1 MEHERL
7 IKGKMEFNHL
17 FFYISPQFKAHFSCE
32 LLESYCD
39 AEGIHFKEDLDE
51 KSNTSFGVY
60 FVKQQ
65 EVKRLKNKKQIFITN
80 ITETSLESDYSINLD
95 STYDLQELFEEF
107 KKIENHLKV
116 NNLVKNSHEKLE
128 SNKENG
134 LTLDDYELNDFF
146 KKVIELEFKI
156 LKIQNLK
163 ELNFFLSELLKDL
176 KSFSQIKVIT
186 LDDLL
191 ENRDEDVLC
200 FRILDNNHCLFIEI
214 KDDRPIK
221 WAKIEIL
228 INSITKY
235 YNNHEMGLVKD
246 SGETTIFKKVF
257 SHLDYPLAMIT
268 EHGDL
273 LVYNEKF
280 ANLEISPKGCLKIQ
294 DTEFIEMDDEFYRL
308 KRIPVKL
315 SDTNAFYFIFFT
327 EEDKYKEQANRS
339 ENSGNKS
346 VDELGI
352 ISSSIAHELNN
363 PFAGILA
370 ALTLLSLEDWPDD
383 VRVDLVDMQNSARRC
398 KDLVEI
404 FLGFSRYSPT
414 QTQRMN
420 LESSFHQAINLL
432 RFRMIESNVR
442 LEFQY
447 TVSLE
452 KFNAHINN
460 SVSAMIFYLIFS
472 EMMTSFAHHK
482 LITSK
487 DLSVIKGTVVEFSN
501 QFVIQLDE
509 MFEFEQNIA
518 SSKLIHYLLKFEK
531 LKINFS
537 KQEMRIA
544 YQQENL

>member
-1 MEHERL
+1 MQ
-7 IKGKMEFNHL
+7 FNNL
-17 FFYISPQFKAHFSCE
+17 YFYISPQFKAQFSCE
-32 LLESYCD
+32 LLESYCEV
-39 AEGIHFKEDLDE
+39 EGIKFVKDLDE
-51 KSNTSFGVY
+51 KPNSSYSVH

-65 EVKRLKNKKQIFITN
+65 EVKRLKNKKQIFVTN
-80 ITETSLESDYSINLD
+80 IAETGHEGDYSINLE
-95 STYDLQELFEEF
+95 STYELQELFEEL
-107 KKIENHLKV
+107 KRIENQIKI
-116 NNLVKNSHEKLE
+116 NNLLRESHAAFEKNK
-128 SNKENG
+128 SNNFDPCNE
-134 LTLDDYELNDFF
+134 ELVDFF
-146 KKVIELEFKI
+146 KKIIELEFKL
-156 LKIQNLK
+156 LKIQNIK
-163 ELNFFLSELLKDL
+163 ELNSHLQELTDQLGTFEQIEILKLEELALS
-176 KSFSQIKVIT
+176 
-186 LDDLL
+186 DDH
-191 ENRDEDVLC
+191 NVLC
-200 FRILDNNHCLFIEI
+200 FRIIDNEYCLIIEQKKNDVI
-214 KDDRPIK
+214 Q

-235 YNNHEMGLVKD
+235 YNNHEIGLVKD
-246 SGETTIFKKVF
+246 SGETNILKKVF

-308 KRIPVKL
+308 KRVPVKL

-327 EEDKYKEQANRS
+327 EEEKFKEQFKDQANRS

-370 ALTLLSLEDWPDD
+370 ALTLLSLEEWPLD
-383 VRVDLVDMQNSARRC
+383 VKNDLIDMQNSARRC

-414 QTQRMN
+414 HSHLMN

-452 KFNAHINN
+452 KFNAQINN
-460 SVSAMIFYLIFS
+460 SVCAMIFYLIFS

-482 LITSK
+482 LVTAK
-487 DLSVIKGTVVEFSN
+487 DLPVIKGTVVEFSN
-501 QFVIQLDE
+501 QFVIRLDE

-544 YQQENL
+544 YQL

>member
-1 MEHERL
+1 MQ
-7 IKGKMEFNHL
+7 FNNLH
-17 FFYISPQFKAHFSCE
+17 FYISPQFKAQFSCE
-32 LLESYCD
+32 LLESYCEV
-39 AEGIHFKEDLDE
+39 EGIHFVKDLDE
-51 KSNTSFGVY
+51 KPSSSFYSVH

-65 EVKRLKNKKQIFITN
+65 EIKRLKNKKQIFITN
-80 ITETSLESDYSINLD
+80 IAESGNEEDYSINLD
-95 STYDLQELFEEF
+95 STYDLQELFEEL
-107 KKIENHLKV
+107 KKIENQIKI
-116 NNLVKNSHEKLE
+116 NNLLRQSHEAFEKNKS
-128 SNKENG
+128 SNFDPCNE
-134 LTLDDYELNDFF
+134 ELVGFF
-146 KKVIELEFKI
+146 KKIIELEFKL
-156 LKIQNLK
+156 LKIQNIK
-163 ELNFFLSELLKDL
+163 ELNSHLQELTEQLGTFEQIEILKLEELALS
-176 KSFSQIKVIT
+176 
-186 LDDLL
+186 DDHKI
-191 ENRDEDVLC
+191 LC
-200 FRILDNNHCLFIEI
+200 FRIIDNEHCLIIEQKKNDVI
-214 KDDRPIK
+214 Q

-235 YNNHEMGLVKD
+235 YNNHEIGLVKD
-246 SGETTIFKKVF
+246 SGETNILKKVF

-308 KRIPVKL
+308 KRVPVKL

-327 EEDKYKEQANRS
+327 EEEKFKEQFKDQTNRS
-339 ENSGNKS
+339 ENANKS

-370 ALTLLSLEDWPDD
+370 ALTLLSLEEWPLD
-383 VRVDLVDMQNSARRC
+383 VKNDLIDMQNSARRC

-414 QTQRMN
+414 HSHLMN

-432 RFRMIESNVR
+432 RFRMMESNVR

-452 KFNAHINN
+452 KFNAQINN
-460 SVSAMIFYLIFS
+460 SVCAMIFYLIFS

-482 LITSK
+482 LVTAK
-487 DLSVIKGTVVEFSN
+487 DLPALSGTVVEFSN
-501 QFVIQLDE
+501 QFVIRLDE

-544 YQQENL
+544 YQL